1 MNHMGNDRIRHR
13 VKRQGDPTLRNWDAP
28 AHPQGQT
35 QKQNV
40 AIDCGWGRLVFAQ
53 TFSDNEELAQ
63 DICDEPEDRRNIAI
77 YIRDPHVVL
86 SLRPQ
91 DLFLDPSHTY
101 RLWLFNYRASRVRA
115 QGFNVRR
122 AKDAD
127 DARAIAR
134 LLATRRMVAPDPKFL
149 EEHITSRA
157 LTHFVA
163 EDAASGQIVGTV
175 MGVDHKRVFD
185 DIEGGSSL
193 WALAV
198 DPQAGVP
205 GIGRA
210 LVACLADH
218 FSARGRNFMDLS
230 VMHDNEA
237 VIRLYEDM
245 GFQRIPAFCIK
256 KKNAINEPLYTP
268 PDEDY
273 ERFNPYA
280 RIIVDEA
287 RRRGIGVEIIDASM
301 GYFSLSLGGTCIMCR
316 ESLSERTTAV
326 AMSCCDDKRVT
337 QQMLGKAGIKVPAW
351 KCAGS
356 SEENADFLER
366 HALIV
371 VKPARGEQGNGVTVG
386 VDNESDMAAAI
397 ELAGH
402 VCEDVI
408 VEEFVEGQDLRVV
421 MINHE
426 VVAAAVRRPAEI
438 TGNGRDTART
448 LIEKQSRRRASAT
461 GGESQIVVDE
471 ECLKCLGDA
480 GLDLDSVLEEGRTVA
495 VRKTAN
501 LHTGGTLEDVTSKL
515 HPDLIQIAER
525 CTRAM
530 NIPVAGL
537 DFIVKAPDKPEYRV
551 IEVNER
557 PGLANHEPQPTA
569 ERFIDFLFPQTLA

>member
-1 MNHMGNDRIRHR
+1 MGNDRIRHR
-13 VKRQGDPTLRNWDAP
+13 VRRQGDPTLRNWDAP
-28 AHPQGQT
+28 GHPQGQT
-35 QKQNV
+35 QKANV
-40 AIDCGWGRLVFAQ
+40 TTDCGWGRLVFAQ
-53 TFSDNEELAQ
+53 TFSDNGELAKA
-63 DICDEPEDRRNIAI
+63 ICDEPEDRRNIAI

-101 RLWLFNYRASRVRA
+101 RLWLYNYRASRVRP
-115 QGFNVRR
+115 QGFDVRR

-127 DARAIAR
+127 DARAITR
-134 LLATRRMVAPDPKFL
+134 LLATRRMVAPEPTFL
-149 EEHITSRA
+149 EKHITSRA

-163 EDAASGQIVGTV
+163 EDSVSGQIVGTV

-185 DIEGGSSL
+185 DVEGGSSL

-218 FSARGRNFMDLS
+218 YSARGRNFMDLS
-230 VMHDNEA
+230 VMHDNTA

-256 KKNAINEPLYTP
+256 KKNAINETLYTP

-273 ERFNPYA
+273 ERLNPYA

-287 RRRGIGVEIIDASM
+287 RRRGIGIEIIDASM
-301 GYFSLSLGGTCIMCR
+301 GYFSLGLGGTSIMCR

-326 AMSCCDDKRVT
+326 AMSCCDDKRIT
-337 QQMLGKAGIKVPAW
+337 QKMLCKAGINVPAW
-351 KCAGS
+351 RDAESAK
-356 SEENADFLER
+356 ENAEFLER
-366 HALIV
+366 YASIV

-386 VDNESDMAAAI
+386 VNNKSEMAEAI
-397 ELAGH
+397 EDAGH

-408 VEEFVEGQDLRVV
+408 IEEFVEGQDLRVV

-426 VVAAAVRRPAEI
+426 TVAAAVRRPAEV

-448 LIEKQSRRRASAT
+448 LIEKQSRRRAAAT
-461 GGESQIVVDE
+461 GGESRIVIDE
-471 ECLKCLGDA
+471 ECVKCLRDA
-480 GLDLDSVLEEGRTVA
+480 GLDPESVIEEGQTVP

-501 LHTGGTLEDVTSKL
+501 LHTGGTLEDVTDKL
-515 HPDLIQIAER
+515 HPELIRVAER
-525 CTRAM
+525 CTRTL

-537 DFIVKAPDKPEYRV
+537 DFIVDAPDQPEYHV

-569 ERFIDFLFPQTLA
+569 ERFIDFLFPQTTA